1 MLKTKLSSKEN
12 VTCFIQARLGST
24 RLPKKI
30 LYKLSDIS
38 ILEMVIKRIKKSKYI
53 DQIVILT
60 TTKIEDDPIVE
71 LCLDK
76 QYDFFRGSENDVLN
90 RFYKAS
96 LIYPSN
102 YIVRLNSDC
111 PFIDWDLIDECIS
124 IASLDHKYDYVSTIL
139 SNSFPIGQHVE
150 VFKSDLIS
158 LLNSKA
164 LDPIHREHVTPYIYQ
179 NRNLFNIY
187 SLSSDIDLSCYRLT
201 IDYEQD
207 YLMFKELIGKL
218 NEQLP
223 PFKSIINVLK
233 KFPDISSI
241 NSHLKKSQYIK
252 K

>member
-1 MLKTKLSSKEN
+1 
-12 VTCFIQARLGST
+12 
-24 RLPKKI
+24 
-30 LYKLSDIS
+30 
-38 ILEMVIKRIKKSKYI
+38 MVIFKGQWHIITPSHNRDGKGYYATPNDGLNFIRKNEVRVKAK
-53 DQIVILT
+53 DDWLGNMILQ
-60 TTKIEDDPIVE
+60 DRDV
-71 LCLDK
+71 
-76 QYDFFRGSENDVLN
+76 YFFGTGLVAKTNN
-90 RFYKAS
+90 
-96 LIYPSN
+96 
-102 YIVRLNSDC
+102 
-111 PFIDWDLIDECIS
+111 FIDWDLIDECIS
-124 IASLDHKYDYVSTIL
+124 IASLNHKYDYVSTIL

-187 SLSSDIDLSCYRLT
+187 SMSSEIDLSCYRLT

-207 YLMFKELIGKL
+207 YLMFQELIGKL

-223 PFKSIINVLK
+223 PFKSIIDVLK

-241 NSHLKKSQYIK
+241 NSHLQKSQYIK